1 MFLYLQFFQTS
12 PSKKLPA
19 FYVLDSIIKNVGTP
33 YTLFFG
39 RQLYS
44 TFMEAY
50 ALVDNNVRSKMVE
63 MLKTWKEPVP
73 GSMDTRPVFPPEVTR
88 PIENA
93 LIKARTS
100 FLQAHQEQTR
110 NQQSA
115 MGRGRPIP
123 SSTPFRETPTP
134 PNNYR
139 PPPQTAPG
147 YVSNY
152 PTQQY
157 PAPIPV
163 QQYAPQQAP
172 APQQYL
178 NQQVP
183 PNGQQYPSQQ
193 NGYQSH
199 GLPPVSEVRS
209 HVVVVYVLIDISALP
224 VNNISNSYQIRR
236 IGSNNNTKISLNHP
250 INLRHRLLATLPLR
264 IA

>member
-1 MFLYLQFFQTS
+1 MYLQSLQTS

-115 MGRGRPIP
+115 MGRGRPS
-123 SSTPFRETPTP
+123 SSTPYRETPTP
-134 PNNYR
+134 PTNYR
-139 PPPQTAPG
+139 PPPQPAQAAPG
-147 YVSNY
+147 YTASY
-152 PTQQY
+152 PPQQY
-157 PAPIPV
+157 SAPIV
-163 QQYAPQQAP
+163 HQYPPQQAP
-172 APQQYL
+172 VSQQYT
-178 NQQVP
+178 NP
-183 PNGQQYPSQQ
+183 PLQSNGQQYPSQQ
-193 NGYQSH
+193 NGYQPH
-199 GLPPVSEVRS
+199 GLPPVSENQAP
-209 HVVVVYVLIDISALP
+209 VVICTNGVIAP
-224 VNNISNSYQIRR
+224 SNSTVRPN
-236 IGSNNNTKISLNHP
+236 S
-250 INLRHRLLATLPLR
+250 ATLVQLAAATIPKSASA
-264 IA
+264 IISTPNPDS